1 MTRAERDLWTILPA
15 AGLLG
20 FAGWVALLVETEN
33 VAAAI
38 VLVTGFLVAAWR
50 VCRWWHQI
58 RRHVDELRA
67 AREQADR
74 LDDPK
79 WWVSE

>member
-1 MTRAERDLWTILPA
+1 MTPPERDPWTILPA

-20 FAGWVALLVETEN
+20 FAGWVALLVETKD

-38 VLVTGFLVAAWR
+38 VFVTGFLAVVWR
-50 VCRWWHQI
+50 ACRWYQQV
-58 RRHVDELRA
+58 RQHVNELMA
-67 AREQADR
+67 TREQPDH

-79 WWVSE
+79 WMSG